1 MKKRVEEERNERAR
15 RRFFTRS
22 AAVEKEKAR
31 REKLRQRR
39 PNDHPSKPQTT
50 PNVHR
55 QHRRFFAEFEFSN
68 GRLSERARAN
78 ERRLAAAKK
87 ARREILYIEAALSL
101 FPNYSAS
108 SQRILE
114 RWAWRK
120 AARSTL
126 LQFYCVEQQQRE
138 QRHWAF
144 SARRSALDRDM
155 RLFQERFAIGT
166 VPAVLAI
173 GTWRPA
179 PGHHFRGHRP
189 GLSMRI
195 RRRLARLPLTAVI
208 NVPEPYVSLA
218 C

>member
-1 MKKRVEEERNERAR
+1 VLAERAASR
-15 RRFFTRS
+15 SADSLLQRINNKHNLQYTMRSTVTVTTITTTRS
-22 AAVEKEKAR
+22 R
-31 REKLRQRR
+31 RGLSGAK
-39 PNDHPSKPQTT
+39 
-50 PNVHR
+50 
-55 QHRRFFAEFEFSN
+55 HRRFFAEFEFSN

-87 ARREILYIEAALSL
+87 ARREILDIEAALSR